1 MKKALKF
8 DEDLGDFMPFFCN
21 SCNTNIN
28 NNIIVKV
35 GINFYKSP
43 LCVRCNESRGIKIHN
58 KEEQVQETRLTEP
71 IKAVKTIEPKKRE
84 KNNNF

>member
-1 MKKALKF
+1 
-8 DEDLGDFMPFFCN
+8 MPFFCN

-43 LCVRCNESRGIKIHN
+43 LCVRCNESRGLKIHN

-71 IKAVKTIEPKKRE
+71 IKAVETIEPKRRKRRTRIF
-84 KNNNF
+84 KRSN